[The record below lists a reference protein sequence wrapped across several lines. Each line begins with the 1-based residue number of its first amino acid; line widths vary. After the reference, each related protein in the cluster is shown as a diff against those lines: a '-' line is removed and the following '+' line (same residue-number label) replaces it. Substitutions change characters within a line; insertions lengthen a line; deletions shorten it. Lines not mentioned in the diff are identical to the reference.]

1 MGDSIINLLEQM
13 YATQVP
19 NASTQAATIAGYMQ
33 TVCGIGALLYIF
45 GNIVNQIA
53 TNQEIN
59 FIPFLR
65 PFVIIM
71 LISFSG
77 TFSNAIDG
85 VGNTIRGLFNKN
97 NNNIS
102 AHVKVINEKMEKLIK
117 EKWDLIKSD
126 PVAYEA
132 YFGRTLEQDE
142 AGTFGAFGN
151 KISVRIAQASD
162 EIENQIYKII
172 QNILLVLMYLAEAI
186 LLLFSIMYRLV
197 LRMGFPIAITL
208 TLFPGFTQNLA
219 NWFGKYVNFALLPAI
234 AAMYSNICFKF
245 LETYL
250 DSYNPQEVLAQMGA
264 ETAQPGYLGLAFIGI
279 MIMCLIGYTQI
290 PSMTSMLVTVGGV
303 GNIAQNAVR
312 SGRNMAGTSIAAG
325 KTTGSVAVAGAE
337 KLGHI
342 GQRLGAAFSNTFN
355 ETKGARA
362 TMSAG
367 ILRVFKP
374 NSK

>member
-1 MGDSIINLLEQM
+1 
-13 YATQVP
+13 
-19 NASTQAATIAGYMQ
+19 
-33 TVCGIGALLYIF
+33 
-45 GNIVNQIA
+45 
-53 TNQEIN
+53 
-59 FIPFLR
+59 
-65 PFVIIM
+65 M